1 MVGGELKQVLVR
13 DYLDKELKNSKDWA
27 TSYKSV
33 KGLFGNQKSFETA
46 KGMGV
51 GRTTILKFKPGRIIT
66 ESVELVSLPRPKS
79 FWHFYQNEYRPTGSF
94 LRKAIYDIGQQFWP
108 YCFLWQLKRLI
119 EISSAGSLK
128 F

>member
-1 MVGGELKQVLVR
+1 LPGFYRSRIILEHIFIETLKRQ
-13 DYLDKELKNSKDWA
+13 
-27 TSYKSV
+27 
-33 KGLFGNQKSFETA
+33 
-46 KGMGV
+46 
-51 GRTTILKFKPGRIIT
+51 TTRNFLSEKRYFLRQPGRIIT